1 MQNGKLYIAE
11 ALLSLMQYKS
21 LQNIS
26 IKELVKKAGVSR
38 MTYYRYFSSKE
49 EILGC
54 YLGHILSEY
63 EKQVDK
69 SHPTSFH
76 SYEHVLSS
84 LLFFQKYKTFALC
97 LRDAGMES
105 ILLDALNDYVKKQS
119 GFSYQKPVRAYSYY
133 FYAGALFNVYMQ
145 WILEDTITPATELA
159 SIISKIN
166 LL

>member
-11 ALLSLMQYKS
+11 ALFSLMQYKS
-21 LQNIS
+21 LENIS
-26 IKELVKKAGVSR
+26 VKELVKKAGVSR

-49 EILGC
+49 EILAC
-54 YLGHILSEY
+54 YLEHILSEY
-63 EKQVDK
+63 EKQVDS
-69 SHPTSFH
+69 SHSSSFH

-84 LLFFQKYKTFALC
+84 LLFFQIYKTFALC

-105 ILLDALNDYVKKQS
+105 LLLDALNDYVKKQS
-119 GFSYQKPVRAYSYY
+119 GFDAEKPVRAYSYY

-145 WILEDTITPATELA
+145 WILEDTTTPATELA
-159 SIISKIN
+159 SIISKIS

>member
-11 ALLSLMQYKS
+11 ALLSLMQSKS

-49 EILGC
+49 EILSC
-54 YLGHILSEY
+54 YLEHILSEY
-63 EKQVDK
+63 EKKVDQSQAK
-69 SHPTSFH
+69 SFH

-84 LLFFQKYKTFALC
+84 LLFFQKYKTFALS
-97 LRDAGMES
+97 LQHAGMERM
-105 ILLDALNDYVKKQS
+105 LLDALNDYVRKQS
-119 GFSYQKPVRAYSYY
+119 GFSSENSVRSYSYY
-133 FYAGALFNVYMQ
+133 FYAGALFNIYMQ
-145 WILEDTITPATELA
+145 WILEDTRTPATELA
-159 SIISKIN
+159 AIITKIS

>member
-11 ALLSLMQYKS
+11 ALLSLMKYKP

-49 EILGC
+49 EILAC
-54 YLGHILSEY
+54 YLEHILSEY
-63 EKQVDK
+63 ENQVDK
-69 SHPTSFH
+69 SHADSFH

-97 LRDAGMES
+97 LRDTGMEGL
-105 ILLDALNDYVKKQS
+105 LLDALNDYVKKQS
-119 GFSYQKPVRAYSYY
+119 GFSSKKPVRAYSYY

-159 SIISKIN
+159 SIISKIS